1 MKQKQTFTRG
11 TIYNSEGKT
20 ITFVVNFWQDKN
32 DKKRIWMASKDI
44 LVPTEINN
52 HPNSVNYHPKLFSRL
67 KELLINED
75 RWN

>member
-20 ITFVVNFWQDKN
+20 TTFVVNFWQDKS
-32 DKKRIWMASKDI
+32 DKERIWMASKDI

-67 KELLINED
+67 KEILMHED
-75 RWN
+75 QWN